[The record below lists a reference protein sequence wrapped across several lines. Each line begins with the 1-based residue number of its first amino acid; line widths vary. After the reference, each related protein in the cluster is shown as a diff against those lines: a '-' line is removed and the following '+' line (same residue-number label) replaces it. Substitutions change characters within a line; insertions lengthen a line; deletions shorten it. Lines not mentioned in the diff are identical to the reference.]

1 MLLAID
7 IGNSAIKFAI
17 YEAEGLLHRF
27 SVATWRDYS
36 PEELFFDRLKYV
48 EQRFVRIDL
57 VMVASVVPELN
68 HTLTKASKDLFKVT
82 PVFIDADYDMG
93 MPIKYDPPEHAGADR
108 LIGAFAA
115 RHKHGSPLVICSI
128 GTALVVDAV
137 NAEGEYI
144 GGVIA
149 PGPRLLAESLH
160 THTAL
165 LPMVQPKRPE
175 KIVGENTEDAV
186 TSGVYYG
193 SATMAEGLISLVKR
207 ELSEQGSSNISPKIV
222 LTGGYGQMMIDDL
235 SMIDVYEE
243 NLVLD
248 GLRILADRIINKDNA
263 ASNSQ

>member
-57 VMVASVVPELN
+57 VMAASVVPELN
-68 HTLTKASKDLFKVT
+68 ATLTKASQELFQVT
-82 PVFIDADYDMG
+82 PIFVDAGHDME

-115 RHKHGSPLVICSI
+115 RQKHGAPLVICSI
-128 GTALVVDAV
+128 GTAMVVDAV
-137 NAEGEYI
+137 NAAGEYI

-160 THTAL
+160 TNTAL
-165 LPMVQPKRPE
+165 LPLVQPKRPE
-175 KIVGENTEDAV
+175 KIIGKTTEDAV
-186 TSGVYYG
+186 ASGIYYG
-193 SATMAEGLISLVKR
+193 SAAMAEGLIRRVENELR
-207 ELSEQGSSNISPKIV
+207 EDAPHDISPKIV
-222 LTGGYGQMMIDDL
+222 LTGGYGHLMLEDL
-235 SMIDVYEE
+235 PMVDVYEE

-248 GLRILADRIINKDNA
+248 GLRILADRITDA
-263 ASNSQ
+263 HHAVS